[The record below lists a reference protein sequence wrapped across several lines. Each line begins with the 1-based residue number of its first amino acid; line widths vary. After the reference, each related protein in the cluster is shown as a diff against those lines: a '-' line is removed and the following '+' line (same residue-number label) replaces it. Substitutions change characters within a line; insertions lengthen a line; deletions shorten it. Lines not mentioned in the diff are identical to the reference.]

1 MIDWN
6 TLARAPN
13 MARTASAAACRLR
26 NQIEQRKAHDQEDD
40 YPLDPLH
47 VGLFILPVFP
57 ADYSNTLPHV
67 QARACMFF
75 FLPDTSKDWEQ
86 ARRQRSRR
94 RPNRFRSC
102 GLKTDDHT
110 FRRRVRIELT
120 TAHRLGKIFQPGLAI
135 QPKLRAHFGEC
146 DALDLSPGPRDPAG
160 SGASGLYL

>member
-1 MIDWN
+1 LEESYD
-6 TLARAPN
+6 
-13 MARTASAAACRLR
+13 RLEHPGKGLEYGTDGVCGGLRVR
-26 NQIEQRKAHDQEDD
+26 NQIKQRKAHKQEDD

-57 ADYSNTLPHV
+57 ADYSNTPPHV

-102 GLKTDDHT
+102 
-110 FRRRVRIELT
+110 V
-120 TAHRLGKIFQPGLAI
+120 
-135 QPKLRAHFGEC
+135 
-146 DALDLSPGPRDPAG
+146 
-160 SGASGLYL
+160 